1 MSTQLRGNAVVAQ
14 SGGPTAVI
22 NASACGVI
30 QEALRSG
37 VIDQLYGANN
47 GILGIIQ
54 EDLFDLRA
62 ESAETIAGLRSTPA
76 AAIGSCRYKLGDLH
90 AARDKYQRILDVF
103 RAHNIRYF
111 FYIGGNDSMDT
122 ADKINRLAAEVEY
135 ELRVVGVPK
144 TIDNDLVGTDHC
156 PGYGSVAKYLA
167 TAVMETGRDNEAMRT
182 FDAVTI
188 LEAMGRNTGWIAAA
202 TGLARRRQ
210 EEAPHLIYVPEIP
223 FHIERFLTDVR
234 EVHRRLG
241 WVFVVVSEG
250 LVDEKGEYVA
260 AQGGRFA
267 SDAFGHRQLGGVAD
281 FLRRLIEQE
290 IGMKARYNKPGTC
303 QRNAIHFAS
312 RTDSDEAYRCGQE
325 AVRQAVG
332 GSSGFMITLVRESD
346 CPYRCRTGLA
356 PLAEAANGV
365 KYLPRHYLDAAGT
378 QITDVMR
385 RYAGPLVLGEVP
397 IPIGAD
403 GLPEFVRFQRQ
414 PVPRKLPAWGL
425 HGNDK
430 LPAAC

>member
-1 MSTQLRGNAVVAQ
+1 MNAQLRGNAVVAQ

-30 QEALRSG
+30 QEALRQG
-37 VIDQLYGANN
+37 VIEQLYGANN

-62 ESAETIAGLRSTPA
+62 ESADTIAGLRATPS
-76 AAIGSCRYKLGDLH
+76 AAIGSCRYKLGDLVRS
-90 AARDKYQRILDVF
+90 RDKYQRILEVF
-103 RAHNIRYF
+103 RAQNIRYF

-122 ADKINRLAAEVEY
+122 ADKINRLAAEEGY

-167 TAVMETGRDNEAMRT
+167 TAVMETGRDNEAMCT

-188 LEAMGRNTGWIAAA
+188 LEAMGRSTGWIAAA
-202 TGLARRRQ
+202 TGLARRR
-210 EEAPHLIYVPEIP
+210 EDEAPHLIYVPEIP
-223 FHIERFLTDVR
+223 FHVERFLTEVR

-260 AQGGRFA
+260 AQRGLFA
-267 SDAFGHRQLGGVAD
+267 SDTFGHRQLGGVAD
-281 FLRRLIEQE
+281 FLQRLIEQE
-290 IGMKARYNKPGTC
+290 IGIKARYNKLGTC

-312 RTDSDEAYRCGQE
+312 GTDSEEAYRCGQE
-325 AVRQAVG
+325 AVRQAVA
-332 GSSGFMITLVRESD
+332 GSSGFMITLVREGD
-346 CPYRCRTGLA
+346 RPYRCGTGLA
-356 PLAEAANGV
+356 PLAQVANGV
-365 KYLPRHYLDAAGT
+365 KPLPRDYLDVAGT
-378 QITDVMR
+378 QITEAMR

-397 IPIGAD
+397 VRVGAD

-414 PVPRKLPAWGL
+414 PVPRRLPAFVG
-425 HGNDK
+425 K
-430 LPAAC
+430 S

>member
-30 QEALRSG
+30 QEALRQG
-37 VIDQLYGANN
+37 GIEQLYGANN

-62 ESAETIAGLRSTPA
+62 ESADTIAGLRSTPA
-76 AAIGSCRYKLGDLH
+76 AAIGSCRYKLADLV
-90 AARDKYQRILDVF
+90 AERDKYQRILEVF
-103 RAHNIRYF
+103 RAHNVRYF

-122 ADKINRLAAEVEY
+122 ADKINRLAAELNY

-144 TIDNDLVGTDHC
+144 TIDNDLVATDHC

-167 TAVMETGRDNEAMRT
+167 TAVMEAGRDNEAMCT
-182 FDAVTI
+182 FDAVTV

-202 TGLARRRQ
+202 TGLARRR
-210 EEAPHLIYVPEIP
+210 EDEAPHLIYVPEIP
-223 FHIERFLTDVR
+223 FHVERFLTDVR

-241 WVFVVVSEG
+241 WAFIVVSEG

-260 AQGGRFA
+260 AQRGLFA
-267 SDAFGHRQLGGVAD
+267 KDAFGHRQLGGIAD
-281 FLRRLIEQE
+281 FLQRLIEQE
-290 IGMKARYNKPGTC
+290 IGIKARYNKLGTC

-312 RTDSDEAYRCGQE
+312 RTDNEEAYRCGQE
-325 AVRQAVG
+325 AVRQAVAG
-332 GSSGFMITLVRESD
+332 TSGFMITLVRESEN
-346 CPYRCRTGLA
+346 PYRCETALA
-356 PLAEAANGV
+356 ALAEVANGF
-365 KYLPRHYLDAAGT
+365 KRLPRNYLDVAGT
-378 QITDVMR
+378 QINDAMR

-397 IPIGAD
+397 IRIGAD

-414 PVPRKLPAWGL
+414 PVPRKLPAFIGRSE
-425 HGNDK
+425 
-430 LPAAC
+430 